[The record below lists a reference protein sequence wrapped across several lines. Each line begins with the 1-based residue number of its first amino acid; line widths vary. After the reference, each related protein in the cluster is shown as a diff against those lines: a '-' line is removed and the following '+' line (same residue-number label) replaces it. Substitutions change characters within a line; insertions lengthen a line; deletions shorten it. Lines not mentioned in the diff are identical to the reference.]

1 MPTGDKRGKIPKKK
15 KPMIFM
21 LQISAL
27 LIVIFIWDVLTS
39 LNDVD
44 V

>member
-15 KPMIFM
+15 NAMIFM
-21 LQISAL
+21 LQIFAF

-39 LNDVD
+39 LNDAD